1 MSASPEDLF
10 ARLDALGVR
19 ARTTRH
25 APVFTVDEAK
35 TVRGEL
41 PGTHCKC
48 LFLKDKKAGLWL
60 IVVPE
65 DRRVDLKRLEKT
77 VGAKGRFSFG
87 KPELLRRALGVVPG
101 AVTPFALI
109 NDPDRQVRIVI
120 DREVLER
127 DPVNFHPLTNDATTA
142 ISPDGLLTF
151 ISGCGHEP
159 LIVDF
164 DTLS

>member
-1 MSASPEDLF
+1 MEDLL
-10 ARLDALGVR
+10 ARLDALGVS

-35 TVRGEL
+35 TVRDGL
-41 PGTHCKC
+41 PGAHCKC

-60 IVVPE
+60 IVVLE
-65 DRRVDLKRLEKT
+65 DRRVDLKLLEKA

-87 KPELLRRALGVVPG
+87 KPELLVQTLGVVPG

-109 NDPDRQVRIVI
+109 NDPDCQVRLVI
-120 DREVLER
+120 DREILER

-142 ISPDGLLTF
+142 VSPDGLLAF
-151 ISGCGHEP
+151 ISGCGHDP

-164 DTLS
+164 DALS